1 MKREWLM
8 AVLCSLL
15 VACATT
21 RPVSPAAGCA
31 QGDAWACDTWG
42 GQLREQ
48 GEREGAEA
56 AYGRACKEGVVSS
69 CLAQGQLKLEEGDLA
84 GAEPPLVAAYEAGEE
99 DGARALADL
108 NEARGDGAMAERLR
122 REAPAL
128 KKPDFEFVF
137 GYRGNL
143 GGGLSP
149 EVSLNIQP
157 MAFFERRLSF
167 GAHAAFSLPSTST
180 EFNGFIAYQHFE
192 SSWLVPY
199 GKLLAGG
206 AEGLNLG
213 GEVGAKLCFEDIG
226 HLNVAAGVS
235 SANGGYVSLGL
246 GLDGIIVLI
255 AALHAL

>member
-1 MKREWLM
+1 MRREWLL
-8 AVLCSLL
+8 AVLCSLT

-21 RPVSPAAGCA
+21 RPVSPAAGCE

-56 AYGRACKEGVVSS
+56 AYGRACAEGLVSS
-69 CLAQGQLKLEEGDLA
+69 CLSEGQLRLEGGDLA
-84 GAEPPLVAAYEAGEE
+84 GAEPPLVTAYEAGEE
-99 DGARALADL
+99 DGALALADL
-108 NEARGDGAMAERLR
+108 NEARGDEAAAERLR
-122 REAPAL
+122 WEAPAL

-137 GYRGNL
+137 AYRAGL

-167 GAHAAFSLPSTST
+167 GAHAVFNLQSTPT

-199 GKLLAGG
+199 ARLLAGS

-213 GEVGAKLCFEDIG
+213 GEVGTKLCFEDIG
-226 HLNVAAGVS
+226 HLNVAAGAS
-235 SANGGYVSLGL
+235 WANGGYVSLGL
-246 GLDGIIVLI
+246 GLDGLIVLI